1 MALDKAESPFEVEVI
16 RRLSSGGYYVRSQYP
31 VGAFRIDIVVQ
42 GRGKARLAV
51 ECDGERYH
59 RIEDLQQDADRQAI
73 LERLGWTFCRIRGSS
88 FYRNRDAA
96 MEQVFLKLKTSGIEP
111 LDGPTVIEAD
121 AGDLVGRVRTRAAEI
136 FELIETPVAGHNRSR
151 RWRD

>member
-1 MALDKAESPFEVEVI
+1 
-16 RRLSSGGYYVRSQYP
+16 
-31 VGAFRIDIVVQ
+31 
-42 GRGKARLAV
+42 
-51 ECDGERYH
+51 
-59 RIEDLQQDADRQAI
+59 
-73 LERLGWTFCRIRGSS
+73 
-88 FYRNRDAA
+88 